1 MPLVEADQ
9 TFALAA
15 VIMLITAFGLW
26 AERQRWGQKLGGSL
40 LLLALSML
48 ASNLGL
54 IPYSAPLY
62 GTIAGVL
69 VPMAIPL
76 LLMRADF
83 RTIVGESGPVLLA
96 FLIAA
101 AVTVV
106 GAFVGA
112 ALTDLGPLEP
122 QIIGSLTASYIGGS
136 LNFVATAEAVGIKES
151 AIYVASLAADA
162 VGAVFFLILLMSL
175 PAIRLLREC
184 MPSKHLTQDDLIPAS
199 SDAQV
204 FAAKPFSLPG
214 AANGLA
220 ISLVI
225 CAVSEWVAGLLEISA
240 LFILVVTAL
249 SLVVANLGQR
259 MVQRVS
265 SDFEMGTLFMYV
277 FFVVIGAG
285 ANLSEVF
292 GAALPIVG
300 FIMVLV
306 IVHLLLLV
314 GIGSL
319 MKLDLAE
326 VLIASNA
333 CILGPAPAAA
343 LAASKGWHALVAPGI
358 LVGMLGYAIATFIG
372 IALAGVL

>member
-122 QIIGSLTASYIGGS
+122 QIIGSRHPVWQNS
-136 LNFVATAEAVGIKES
+136 
-151 AIYVASLAADA
+151 
-162 VGAVFFLILLMSL
+162 
-175 PAIRLLREC
+175 
-184 MPSKHLTQDDLIPAS
+184 DLIPS
-199 SDAQV
+199 TYSVNHTYVIDDCS
-204 FAAKPFSLPG
+204 AAG
-214 AANGLA
+214 
-220 ISLVI
+220 
-225 CAVSEWVAGLLEISA
+225 
-240 LFILVVTAL
+240 
-249 SLVVANLGQR
+249 
-259 MVQRVS
+259 
-265 SDFEMGTLFMYV
+265 
-277 FFVVIGAG
+277 
-285 ANLSEVF
+285 
-292 GAALPIVG
+292 
-300 FIMVLV
+300 
-306 IVHLLLLV
+306 
-314 GIGSL
+314 
-319 MKLDLAE
+319 
-326 VLIASNA
+326 
-333 CILGPAPAAA
+333 
-343 LAASKGWHALVAPGI
+343 
-358 LVGMLGYAIATFIG
+358 
-372 IALAGVL
+372 